1 MNIEKK
7 FKQYLRTRPTL
18 PKIKITKNKLSE
30 RKIAIIVP
38 YREDKNQDRKGQLK
52 KFLTYMPVFLKRTN
66 YKIYVIEQS
75 NDGKRFNRGKLLN
88 IGFQLAIKDGCTI
101 LITHDVDLLPN
112 AELLPYYATYP
123 KCPIHIANVLPDTPR
138 YKVSHTVGGIL
149 SLTPRMINK
158 INGFPNNFWGWGN
171 EDDALYNRLEKVT
184 NKICIPIKGE
194 IIQLE
199 HIDTKILKYKLNP
212 RRWEDIL
219 DDMKN
224 WKKNGM
230 NSLTY
235 KLIKQTGDI
244 YLVDI

>member
-18 PKIKITKNKLSE
+18 PKLKITKNKLSE

-123 KCPIHIANVLPDTPR
+123 KCPIHIANVWKDKYSYPEFI
-138 YKVSHTVGGIL
+138 GGVF
-149 SLTPRMINK
+149 SLTPKLVQK
-158 INGFPNNFWGWGN
+158 INGFPNNFWGWGG
-171 EDDALYNRLEKVT
+171 EDDALYDRLVKVIDKLCVPAKGKLTELTHINTRKLKNKVNPQQWEDRLE
-184 NKICIPIKGE
+184 N
-194 IIQLE
+194 
-199 HIDTKILKYKLNP
+199 LK
-212 RRWEDIL
+212 D
-219 DDMKN
+219 
-224 WKKNGM
+224 WKKEGM
-230 NSLTY
+230 NNLTY
-235 KLIKQTGDI
+235 KLIKQTCDI

>member
-18 PKIKITKNKLSE
+18 PKLKITKNKLSE

-52 KFLTYMPVFLKRTN
+52 KFLIYMPVFLKRTN

-75 NDGKRFNRGKLLN
+75 DDGKRFNRGKLLN

-123 KCPIHIANVLPDTPR
+123 KCPIHIANVWKDK
-138 YKVSHTVGGIL
+138 YSYSEFIGGVF
-149 SLTPRMINK
+149 SLTPNLVQK
-158 INGFPNNFWGWGN
+158 INGFPNNFWGWGG
-171 EDDALYNRLEKVT
+171 EDDAVYDRLAKVIDNICVPAKGKITELTHINTRKLNNKVNPQQWEDRLE
-184 NKICIPIKGE
+184 N
-194 IIQLE
+194 L
-199 HIDTKILKYKLNP
+199 
-212 RRWEDIL
+212 
-219 DDMKN
+219 KN
-224 WKKNGM
+224 WKKDGM